1 MIIDGACKCPGNQL
15 LDNNNN
21 ICICPAQE
29 QVADPTT
36 GVCAC
41 PGNQVFTNNACSC
54 PNQGEVVDANTGNCT
69 CPGNQ
74 ELNNNN
80 VCTDPSKLKPQ

>member
-1 MIIDGACKCPGNQL
+1 MDSMTGN
-15 LDNNNN
+15 
-21 ICICPAQE
+21 C
-29 QVADPTT
+29 T
-36 GVCAC
+36 C
-41 PGNQVFTNNACSC
+41 PGNQVVSNNACSC

-80 VCTDPSKLKPQ
+80 VCTNPSKLKPQ